1 MLPSSRTYG
10 FWLALVRIYT
20 GIFWLEH
27 GLGKLHTK
35 PAFGAPGGTMAT
47 FLAEQ
52 AGQTTGF
59 YHAFLTGTVIPNL
72 STFAYA
78 VELGEMVA
86 GALLLV
92 GLFTRLG
99 AFIGVVLALN
109 YWLAKG
115 GIEHLIATS
124 SGVHGFAGFSGLEMC
139 AAVLTA
145 ISLVLPTGRVLG
157 IDGLAQRRPRPAPQA
172 TFRPVGPPPPQRP

>member
-1 MLPSSRTYG
+1 MLPSSRSYG

-35 PAFGAPGGTMAT
+35 PAFGAPGGPMAT
-47 FLAEQ
+47 FLSEQ

-59 YHAFLTGTVIPNL
+59 YHVFLTGTVLPNL
-72 STFAYA
+72 PTFAYA

-92 GLFTRLG
+92 GLFTRVG
-99 AFIGVVLALN
+99 ALIGVVLALN

-115 GIEHLIATS
+115 GVEHLIATS

-139 AAVLTA
+139 AVVLTA

-157 IDGLAQRRPRPAPQA
+157 IDAFGQRRPRPAPQA
-172 TFRPVGPPPPQRP
+172 TFRPVAPPAPPR

>member
-1 MLPSSRTYG
+1 MLPSPRTYG

-27 GLGKLHTK
+27 GLGKLHTT
-35 PAFGAPGGTMAT
+35 PAFSAPGGPMAT
-47 FLAEQ
+47 FLTQQ
-52 AGQTTGF
+52 AAQTTGF

-72 STFAYA
+72 TPFAYA

-109 YWLAKG
+109 YWFAKG
-115 GIEHLIATS
+115 GIEHMIATS
-124 SGVHGFAGFSGLEMC
+124 SGVHGFAGFGGLEMC

-157 IDGLAQRRPRPAPQA
+157 IDGLGQRRPKAVQQA
-172 TFRPVGPPPPQRP
+172 TFRPVGPPPQQRP